1 MNNLYA
7 RPTSQLQSLL
17 FLTPDLSSLLSN
29 FALNAVRFQLSFFKQ
44 PLTRSRAS
52 CACIL
57 HLQRRPADR
66 SEVCSTGTEDVERV
80 GETIDN
86 VDDGDNLTSAI
97 VIADSSIG
105 ASPDDKSARAL
116 PYVASH
122 PALTFNLIRAPG
134 SGAAEYTRR

>member
-7 RPTSQLQSLL
+7 RPTSQLKSLI
-17 FLTPDLSSLLSN
+17 FLNPDLSSLLSDR
-29 FALNAVRFQLSFFKQ
+29 ALNAVRFQLSFFKQ

-52 CACIL
+52 GSCSL
-57 HLQRRPADR
+57 PLQRRPADR
-66 SEVCSTGTEDVERV
+66 SEVGSTGTEDIERV
-80 GETIDN
+80 GETIAIDDN
-86 VDDGDNLTSAI
+86 DNLTSVI

-134 SGAAEYTRR
+134 AAGASAAAE